1 MSVNLPETDR
11 RRMSEAFILILITLL
26 SGGIFYSLA
35 IYFSYRKPLMIGDSD
50 QYARMADNLINH
62 QVLSLENHAEGKP
75 FYPTIARMPGY
86 PVLLGILKLAFGD
99 SGWNIPILNLTAY
112 LMSCLII
119 SRFALGLFGFIPA
132 AMTAIFTT
140 SHFSSIYYAM
150 TGLSES
156 TTNFIIIGLFFIY
169 QMYKESESMRTLAFI
184 GMITGIAGLYREPV
198 LPILVIGFITIGI
211 EWNSSFR
218 TNSKRLALFLACML
232 AAYSPWIYRNYNLSN
247 QFIPVTIFGK
257 VSNSPIRIW
266 QDNGDITLLLTSK
279 DWDKVIEV
287 EEALF
292 SIINQKTG
300 YPYAILYGNP
310 ENQQPVTNPAL
321 IPDLKKYFP
330 YETFDLIASDPKM
343 APTIKC
349 EILFYKFI
357 GNATKSQIKHVSLSR
372 RLKTNFVRL
381 CHLYSCNDMSQH
393 SSIKPYYTHKLMQFR
408 WYCIEFPLAIIGM
421 AYGLTNKKTLPFLAF
436 ILLYTI
442 LIVSKMHIE
451 PRYAYLPILFIK
463 MFIGYGLYI
472 LAKSMKT
479 KSARFRANS
488 QVSTLIGRQ

>member
-1 MSVNLPETDR
+1 MSVNLPATEQ
-11 RRMSEAFILILITLL
+11 RRMSEASILILITLL
-26 SGGIFYSLA
+26 SGVFFYSIA
-35 IYFSYRKPLMIGDSD
+35 ICFSDRKPLMIGDSD

-86 PVLLGILKLAFGD
+86 PVLLGILKLAFGS

-119 SRFALGLFGFIPA
+119 SRFALAIFGLIPA
-132 AMTAIFTT
+132 VMTAILTT
-140 SHFSSIYYAM
+140 SHFSSIYYAL

-169 QMYKESESMRTLAFI
+169 QMHKESENMKTFVLLGIVS
-184 GMITGIAGLYREPV
+184 GIAGLYREPV
-198 LPILVIGFITIGI
+198 LPTLVIGFITMGI
-211 EWNSSFR
+211 EWSSSFR
-218 TNSKRLALFLACML
+218 TNFKRLALFVMCILV
-232 AAYSPWIYRNYNLSN
+232 AYSPWIYRNFNLSN

-266 QDNGDITLLLTSK
+266 QDNGDIGLLLTPK

-287 EEALF
+287 EKALF

-300 YPYAILYGNP
+300 YAYAILYGNP
-310 ENQQPVTNPAL
+310 ENQQPITNPAL
-321 IPDLKKYFP
+321 IPDLDKYFP
-330 YETFDLIASDPKM
+330 NEVYDLIASDPKM

-357 GNATKSQIKHVSLSR
+357 ENATKSQIKHESITR
-372 RLKTNFVRL
+372 KFKTNFVRL
-381 CHLYSCNDMSQH
+381 SHLYSCNDMSHH
-393 SSIKPYYTHKLMQFR
+393 SYLNNYYTHKLMQAR
-408 WYCIEFPLAIIGM
+408 WYGIECPLSIIGI
-421 AYGLTNKKTLPFLAF
+421 AYGLTNRKTLPFLAF

-442 LIVSKMHIE
+442 LVVSKMHIE

-463 MFIGYGLYI
+463 IFTGHGLYI
-472 LAKSMKT
+472 LAKFIIT
-479 KSARFRANS
+479 KRTRFHGKE
-488 QVSTLIGRQ
+488 VIVECH